1 MLDKKE
7 RNRNIY
13 IPMAQ
18 NSNLYFSEFRNDDK
32 SNASNIH
39 IFFIILIDICIVL
52 WISLNYFDEIFELK

>member
-13 IPMAQ
+13 ILMAQ
-18 NSNLYFSEFRNDDK
+18 NSNLYFSGFRNDDK

-39 IFFIILIDICIVL
+39 IFLL
-52 WISLNYFDEIFELK
+52 Y